1 MLKRIRSNIFAGV
14 ITVIPIAVTAWIL
27 GTLLDLLILVGRPLV
42 LGLAGSLQGTAPGLA
57 DALQQRLVQETVAV
71 VMVVLVLYLLG
82 AVTTAV
88 IGRKLIS
95 LVDGLMD
102 RVPLVQTI
110 YGSIRRLL
118 GALQATPQ
126 GLQRVVLIAF
136 PSPEMKTIGLVTRTF
151 TDSATGETLAA
162 VFVPTTPNP
171 TSGYIEIVPIDRLVP
186 LDWTMDEAMTF
197 VMSGGAVAPDT
208 LAYGASPPKAMD
220 ARPARPLAEAPSRL

>member
-42 LGLAGSLQGTAPGLA
+42 LGLAGSLEGTAPGLA

-126 GLQRVVLIAF
+126 GLQRVVLISF
-136 PSPEMKTIGLVTRTF
+136 PSPEMKTVGLVTRTF
-151 TDSATGETLAA
+151 TDSATGEMLAA

-208 LAYGASPPKAMD
+208 LAYGAIPPKAMG